1 MGKRNGIM
9 INPERLQE
17 LLLAYAE
24 DVKLFF
30 YSYGLA
36 NLVLDVPIDHV
47 AIKALNRE
55 TYEEYL
61 KIYLPLS
68 KRLSSSEVNDRDLA
82 TALLYKPLDAA
93 TFGEVSILEI
103 MEPRPGV
110 IATTYDLIDH
120 IELLVPD
127 LEAIIEALKAK
138 DVEFKEQAND
148 QHKTVVVEIT
158 EWGQEVKFTDR
169 SLLDIAEKQI
179 IAGSA
184 KVISNND

>member
-1 MGKRNGIM
+1 MGQGNGIM

-17 LLLAYAE
+17 LLLAYSE
-24 DVKLFF
+24 EVKLFF

-47 AIKALNRE
+47 AIKALDRK

-68 KRLSSSEVNDRDLA
+68 KRLSYAEVNNRDLA
-82 TALLYKPLDAA
+82 TAILYEPLDAA
-93 TFGEVSILEI
+93 TFGTVPMLEI

-127 LEAIIEALKAK
+127 LEAIKEALKAK
-138 DVEFKEQAND
+138 DIKFKVQSND
-148 QHKTVVVEIT
+148 QHTTVVVEIT
-158 EWGQEVKFTDR
+158 EWEQEVKFTDR

-179 IAGSA
+179 AAGSA
-184 KVISNND
+184 KIIS

>member
-1 MGKRNGIM
+1 M

-17 LLLAYAE
+17 LLIAYSE
-24 DVKLFF
+24 EVKLFF

-36 NLVLDVPIDHV
+36 SLVLDVPVDHV
-47 AIKALNRE
+47 AIKALNRD

-61 KIYLPLS
+61 KIYTPLS
-68 KRLSSSEVNDRDLA
+68 KRLSSSIVNDRDLA
-82 TALLYKPLDAA
+82 TAVLYKPLDAA
-93 TFGEVSILEI
+93 TFGKVQLLEI

-127 LEAIIEALKAK
+127 LEAIKKALKDK
-138 DVEFKEQAND
+138 DIEFKEQSND
-148 QHKTVVVEIT
+148 QHRTVVIEIT
-158 EWGQEVKFTDR
+158 EWEQEVKFTDR

-179 IAGSA
+179 IAGGA
-184 KVISNND
+184 KVLSKND